1 VILRPDAVVM
11 PDCTIRPGLEVCI
24 EGGTIVEVRPWSRAE
39 RDEVGL
45 LLSPAFVNAH
55 SHLEYFD
62 LKGKLEGGEYW
73 PWIREITKIKPT
85 RTMDEVAA
93 GALEAAGQNVATGV
107 AVLGEISDWPVS
119 GAAMAAAGLGGR
131 IFQEVITLA
140 FSHTTIAQRLEAC
153 RLNAKVNADASGLPV
168 TLSPHAPYTVDPET
182 LRLLG
187 ASGEFIS
194 IHAAEHP
201 VEREFTERGEGP
213 IAELYQELGLSF
225 EPTGTSPIEY
235 LDALGCLH
243 GNVQLV
249 HVCDVSMEEVERIAA
264 SGASVAHCPRS
275 NVELGCPVSPV
286 AEMRRRGV
294 KVGIGLDSAAS
305 SGAVNYFAEMR
316 EALGAAAGA
325 LSAEDAWLM
334 ATTEGAD
341 SLRLGRRWEIAPGG
355 NPDLMLLE
363 PVGDTLGALIG
374 MGGPPSV
381 VRLLRLCATQP

>member
-1 VILRPDAVVM
+1 M
-11 PDCTIRPGLEVCI
+11 PDSSIRPGVEVCI
-24 EGGTIVEVRPWSRAE
+24 EAGTIAEVRPWSRAE
-39 RDEVGL
+39 REEAGL

-55 SHLEYFD
+55 SHLEYYD
-62 LKGKLEGGEYW
+62 LKGKLKGGEYW
-73 PWIREITKIKPT
+73 PWIREITKVKPT
-85 RTMDEVAA
+85 RTMEQVAA
-93 GALEAAGQNVATGV
+93 GAREAAKQNVATGV
-107 AVLGEISDWPVS
+107 AALGEISDWPVS

-140 FSHTTIAQRLEAC
+140 FSQTSIEERLDAC

-187 ASGEFIS
+187 SSGEFIS

-201 VEREFTERGEGP
+201 VERQFIEKGEGP
-213 IAELYQELGLSF
+213 IAELYRELGLSF
-225 EPTGTSPIEY
+225 EPTGMSPIEY
-235 LDALGCLH
+235 LASVNCLH
-243 GNVQLV
+243 ENVQLV
-249 HVCDVSMEEVERIAA
+249 HVCDVTIEDIERIAA

-316 EALGAAAGA
+316 EALGVAVGT
-325 LSAEDAWLM
+325 LSAEDVWLM
-334 ATTEGAD
+334 ATTEGAET
-341 SLRLGRRWEIAPGG
+341 LRLNRRWAIEPGG
-355 NPDLMLLE
+355 SPDLMLVE
-363 PVGDTLGALIG
+363 PIGDTLGALIG

-381 VRLLRLCATQP
+381 VRLIRLSPTPPSPGQ